1 MNSTKRRGSE
11 AKGKLV
17 GMCSSRTANTPAKRQ
32 QANRCHNKPYGTLFQ
47 RFTLNTSIGILIVF
61 FMENP
66 VWL

>member
-1 MNSTKRRGSE
+1 MNSTKRQGSE

-17 GMCSSRTANTPAKRQ
+17 GMYSSRTANTPAKRQ
-32 QANRCHNKPYGTLFQ
+32 QDNRCRNKPYGILFQ
-47 RFTLNTSIGILIVF
+47 RFTLNKSIGILIVF